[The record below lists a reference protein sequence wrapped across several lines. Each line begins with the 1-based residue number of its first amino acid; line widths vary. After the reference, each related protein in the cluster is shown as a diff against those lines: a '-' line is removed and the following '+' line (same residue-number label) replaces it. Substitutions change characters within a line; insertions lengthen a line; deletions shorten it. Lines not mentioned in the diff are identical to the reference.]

1 LQRGGGAGAPPNGAP
16 MRNRQLH
23 VALGA
28 FAEEAAWHL
37 AAATE
42 EGAEVPFEVVTSGR
56 RDAPLYCYRPL
67 TGDFIAQ
74 RVGLLERLEAYPR
87 AVRAL
92 SACGRLEDYLVARSE
107 PAAPAGRERAV
118 AVLRT
123 FLTRVF
129 EEASS
134 FELDRARFD
143 RAFAE
148 LERVLYDQ
156 ADAETVVIAPLH
168 GLELDNADV
177 ALGEDLA
184 LVAGDAFED
193 EAPSEALWAP
203 GAERPHL
210 LCVLRWEDAAGDATP
225 VAHARIRLRRLL
237 TALRLFDDGAI
248 SFGPLAWTRTGA
260 GAWQP
265 FALGALGHRTGPPIC
280 VVAEQED
287 ELRAFCSLVA
297 RRTPRAG
304 ELAWAL
310 RRFDMAG
317 DRALP
322 AEALTD
328 LLLAL
333 RALLEP
339 EGPASGRLAGRV
351 AALCAL
357 PEDRPAL
364 AQRVAHACELE
375 RKVVTG
381 LAVDDTLAAQ
391 VRELTGHL
399 RAVLRDVLCGHLD
412 ADLRTLADELIAED
426 VAPEPAA
433 A

>member
-1 LQRGGGAGAPPNGAP
+1 

-28 FAEEAAWHL
+28 FAEEAAWQL

-42 EGAEVPFEVVTSGR
+42 DGAELPFEVVTSGR

-67 TGDFIAQ
+67 TGDFIAE

-87 AVRAL
+87 AVDAL
-92 SACGRLEDYLVARSE
+92 QLCGGLEAYLTARGE
-107 PAAPAGRERAV
+107 AAPARRDRAV
-118 AVLRT
+118 ATLRV
-123 FLTRVF
+123 FLARVF
-129 EEASS
+129 EDSTT
-134 FELDRARFD
+134 FELVRERFE
-143 RAFAE
+143 RAFGE
-148 LERVLYDQ
+148 LESALYD
-156 ADAETVVIAPLH
+156 DAGAESVVVAPLL
-168 GLELDNADV
+168 GVELDSDEVVLAQ
-177 ALGEDLA
+177 DLA
-184 LVAGDAFED
+184 LVAGDAFGD
-193 EAPSEALWAP
+193 AAPSEALWAP
-203 GAERPHL
+203 GAERPQL
-210 LCVLRWEDAAGDATP
+210 LAVLRWEAAAGDVTP

-248 SFGPLAWTRTGA
+248 SFGPLAWTRLGA

-265 FALGALGHRTGPPIC
+265 FALGALGHRQGPGIA

-310 RRFDMAG
+310 RRFDMAC
-317 DRALP
+317 DRTLP
-322 AEALTD
+322 AETLTD
-328 LLLAL
+328 VLLAL

-357 PEDRPAL
+357 PEERAEL
-364 AQRVAHACELE
+364 AGRVARTIDLE
-375 RKVVTG
+375 RALVTG
-381 LAVDDTLAAQ
+381 LAVDPSLDQQ

-399 RAVLRDVLCGHLD
+399 RALLRDVLCGHLD
-412 ADLRTLADELIAED
+412 ADLRSLADELIAEE
-426 VAPEPAA
+426 VAASAPVGAES
-433 A
+433 